1 MVSLVVGARVQVASL
16 MQFGY
21 VEAHDGRRVTVAL
34 DDGQEFTAAA
44 DSGQVTPSPFST
56 GDQVVR
62 PDGTEGVVINRTLI
76 EDRPIVLVMWSG
88 GRRTNVEERHVRP
101 AEISDPVGRFQ
112 AGRLDSPDDF
122 NLRSV
127 AADLWIH
134 HHSEQFVSLSHAQ
147 FDLMPHQVGVLHRVM
162 DQTPHRFLLCD
173 EVGLGKTI
181 EAAMVVKELRAR
193 GLAERVLILCPANL
207 QRQWQYEL
215 KTKFNETFRVFN
227 RDTLRFLR
235 NETRG
240 NPWTTK
246 EANSVITSHAFASY
260 NEDRRDQIAAVP
272 WDLVIVDEA
281 HHARRR
287 RQGNRVEQT
296 NLYRLVRDL
305 AANAGTERRA
315 VLFLT
320 ATPMQLQYHELFSL
334 VELLNHTLFPSE
346 DDFRD
351 HIDTRSDLIRLISE
365 VESAP
370 ASDDDLEEY
379 VSRAAKWLNNGVDR
393 QERIVSVDELLRR
406 LRGAHKLNEVM
417 LRNRRASIGGF
428 MPRTATIWDVEL
440 SPRELEAQQRMEQI
454 ISDGHRAATIA
465 SGRGAN
471 AIGFLMTIYQK
482 LAASSNRALLASLE
496 GRRQRLL
503 GAERDPVEPLN
514 PDAASDQLEEDAR
527 SSEVTAQLDPAV
539 VDEADRIGE
548 VIDLLRTLDI
558 DSKAQALLENLR
570 QIYYR
575 EASPKIIIF
584 TEFRETQE
592 MLREVL
598 SDEGWECE
606 LFHGQLS
613 PYKKDN
619 AVTRFRDGDGACAL
633 ISTEAGGEGRN
644 LQFANIL
651 INYDLPWNP
660 MKVEQRIG
668 RIDRIGQQ
676 REILI
681 FNFRVRD
688 TIEERILEVLH
699 DRIGMFENA
708 IGGLEPILGSA
719 EDDIRKAMSEA
730 VGRREAALQRVGKQ
744 LERKIAQARRADEEL
759 KYLYFDASEYQDE
772 IKRLIG
778 NAEAEQ
784 DEPRFKQKTVDIL
797 LERLLRSVNA
807 SVTPPGDG
815 GRFPVG
821 QRRVEFH
828 PPFTV
833 VERELLDSTHQ
844 RLVCFDPKLP
854 VESSDVEYFGFGHPI
869 VNALI
874 RRATEEV
881 DSGKASVRHL
891 PAKHIPNLRPG
902 WQFNWRFRLHDAAEG
917 REWLL
922 PIFIDDHLQVDEQL
936 AGRLLTVSQYF
947 TNENEPLNGPP
958 TAIHDSLD
966 AANELAERLAA
977 RFARQQESERKARAT
992 DTYGVARQRLERLY
1006 EIRLGG
1012 AHERLQSSE
1021 ATLQR
1026 MRQSSDPTQRQ
1037 VIPIWEFNVRRSEET
1052 IEHLQTE
1059 RQRELDELD
1068 KSREPNVEYDLLNVA
1083 RIEVRN

>member
-1 MVSLVVGARVQVASL
+1 MDSLIVGARVQIASL

-21 VEAHDGRRVTVAL
+21 LESHDGRRISVTL
-34 DDGQEFTAAA
+34 DDGQQFTVAA
-44 DSGQVTPSPFST
+44 DSGQVTPSPFSP
-56 GDQVVR
+56 GDQVVQL
-62 PDGTEGVVINRTLI
+62 DGTEGVVINRTLV
-76 EDRPIVLVMWSG
+76 EGRPILLVQWFN
-88 GRRTNVEERHVRP
+88 GRQTSVEERHARP
-101 AEISDPVGRFQ
+101 AEITDPVGRFQ

-162 DQTPHRFLLCD
+162 EQSPHRFLLCD

-193 GLAERVLILCPANL
+193 GLAERILILCPANL

-215 KTKFNETFRVFN
+215 RTKFNETFRIFN
-227 RDTLRFLR
+227 RATLRYLR
-235 NETRG
+235 DEAPG
-240 NPWTTK
+240 NPWTSR
-246 EANSVITSHAFASY
+246 EAGSVITSHAFAAYSD
-260 NEDRRDQIAAVP
+260 ERRRQIAAAP

-287 RQGNRVEQT
+287 RQGSRVEQT

-305 AANAGTERRA
+305 TANAGTERRS

-351 HIDTRSDLIRLISE
+351 HVDTRSDLIRLISE
-365 VESAP
+365 VES
-370 ASDDDLEEY
+370 SHTSNDDLEQY
-379 VSRAAKWLNNGVDR
+379 VSRATPWLDNGVDQHDR
-393 QERIVSVDELLRR
+393 VASIEELLRR
-406 LRGAHKLNEVM
+406 LRAAHKLNEVM

-440 SPRELEAQQRMEQI
+440 SPRELEAKRRMERI
-454 ISDGHRAATIA
+454 ISDGYRAAAAA
-465 SGRGAN
+465 SGQGAN

-503 GAERDPVEPLN
+503 EPKHDPAEARILDPQ
-514 PDAASDQLEEDAR
+514 AATDQLEDDAL
-527 SSEVTAQLDPAV
+527 SSEVSAHLDPAV
-539 VDEADRIGE
+539 ANEADRIGE
-548 VIDLLRTLDI
+548 VIDLLRALDV
-558 DSKAQALLENLR
+558 DSKAQALIENLR
-570 QIYYR
+570 EINHR
-575 EASPKIIIF
+575 ETNPKVIIF
-584 TEFRETQE
+584 TEFRETQK

-598 SDEGWECE
+598 SEEGWECE

-613 PYKKDN
+613 PYEKDN
-619 AVTRFRDGDGACAL
+619 AIIRFRDGDGACAL

-668 RIDRIGQQ
+668 RIDRIGQE

-681 FNFRVRD
+681 FNFRVNG

-708 IGGLEPILGSA
+708 IGGLEPILGNA

-730 VGRREAALQRVGKQ
+730 IGKREAALQRVGKQ
-744 LERKIAQARRADEEL
+744 LERKIAQARQADEEL
-759 KYLYFDASEYQDE
+759 NQLYFDASEYQDE

-778 NAEAEQ
+778 KAQA
-784 DEPRFKQKTVDIL
+784 EPRFRQRTVDL
-797 LERLLRSVNA
+797 LIERLLHSVKA

-815 GRFPVG
+815 GRFPLG
-821 QRRVEFH
+821 QRRVEFY
-828 PPFTV
+828 PPFTINASEV
-833 VERELLDSTHQ
+833 LDGRHQ
-844 RLVCFDPKLP
+844 RLVCFDPKLQ
-854 VESSDVEYFGFGHPI
+854 VASSEVEYFGFGHPV

-874 RRATEEV
+874 RRATEDA
-881 DSGKASVRHL
+881 DSGKATVRYL
-891 PAKHIPNLRPG
+891 PSEHIPNLRPG
-902 WQFNWRFRLHDAAEG
+902 WQFNWRFRLHDSAEG
-917 REWLL
+917 REWLR
-922 PIFIDDHLQVDEQL
+922 PIFIDDQLQADEQL
-936 AGRLLTVSQYF
+936 AGRLLEVSQFF
-947 TNENEPLNGPP
+947 TNEREPSNRPP
-958 TAIHDSLD
+958 TDITDNLE
-966 AANELAERLAA
+966 AANDLAN
-977 RFARQQESERKARAT
+977 RFAVQFARREEDERKARAA
-992 DTYGVARQRLERLY
+992 DTYDVACQRLERLY
-1006 EIRLGG
+1006 ELRLSG
-1012 AHERLQSSE
+1012 AQERLQSSE

-1026 MRQSSDPTQRQ
+1026 MRQSDDPTQRQ
-1037 VIPIWEFNVRRSEET
+1037 VIPIWEFNVRRSKET
-1052 IEHLQTE
+1052 IEHLQLE

-1068 KSREPNVEYDLLNVA
+1068 KSREPNIEYDLLNVA
-1083 RIEVRN
+1083 RIEVRT